1 MKHLALIPLLATAAV
16 AAHAQTYLD
25 NARVSSV
32 EPQYESV
39 RAPRQECSNQWV
51 SEARRG
57 GGRDYGGA
65 VLGGIVGGLI
75 GNQVGGG
82 HGREAA
88 TAVGAVVG
96 AFTGNSLAN
105 RDRWQQP
112 EPMSREVTTCRDVE
126 DVQSRLLGYQV
137 TYEYHGQ
144 RYTTL
149 MQENPGRFVP
159 VRVSVDLVGR

>member
-1 MKHLALIPLLATAAV
+1 MKRLALIPLLAVAAV
-16 AAHAQTYLD
+16 SAHAQTYLD
-25 NARVSSV
+25 NARVSNV
-32 EPQYESV
+32 EPQYETV
-39 RAPRQECSNQWV
+39 RVPRQECSSQWI
-51 SEARRG
+51 SEPRHRDQ
-57 GGRDYGGA
+57 RDYGGA

-96 AFTGNSLAN
+96 AFTGNNIAN

-112 EPMSREVTTCRDVE
+112 APVPREVTTCRDVE
-126 DVQSRLLGYQV
+126 DVQQRLVGYQV
-137 TYEYHGQ
+137 TYDYHGQ
-144 RYTTL
+144 QFTTL
-149 MQENPGRFVP
+149 MQQNPRRFVP

>member
-1 MKHLALIPLLATAAV
+1 MKRLALIPLLATAAV
-16 AAHAQTYLD
+16 AAHAQPYLD
-25 NARVSSV
+25 NARVTSV
-32 EPQYESV
+32 EPQYENVSV
-39 RAPRQECSNQWV
+39 PRQECSNQWV
-51 SEARRG
+51 SEPRRG

-75 GNQVGGG
+75 GHQIGAG

-88 TAVGAVVG
+88 TAMGAVVG
-96 AFTGNSLAN
+96 AFTGDNLAN

-112 EPMSREVTTCRDVE
+112 VAVSREVTACREVE
-126 DVQSRLLGYQV
+126 DVQSRLVGYQV

-144 RYTTL
+144 QYTTV
-149 MQENPGRFVP
+149 MQEDPGRFVP

>member
-1 MKHLALIPLLATAAV
+1 MKRLALIPLLAAAAV

-32 EPQYESV
+32 EPQYENV
-39 RAPRQECSNQWV
+39 RDARQECSSQRV
-51 SEARRG
+51 GEPRRRG
-57 GGRDYGGA
+57 GHDYGGA

-75 GNQVGGG
+75 GNQVGAG

-96 AFTGNSLAN
+96 AFTLSN

-112 EPMSREVTTCRDVE
+112 EPTSREITTCRDVE
-126 DVQSRLLGYQV
+126 DVQSRLVGYQV
-137 TYEYHGQ
+137 TYDYHGQ
-144 RYTTL
+144 QFTTL
-149 MQENPGRFVP
+149 MQENPGRFVS